1 MYFMSQLYEHIHAY
15 DVIMRVYRQGA
26 GVLPGY
32 GVTSRDYAAA
42 ANADAYL
49 AAHGLGG
56 AASAG
61 GHGIGPLTNYGP
73 VSWRRPEV
81 LQHGAESIDC
91 DYI

>member
-1 MYFMSQLYEHIHAY
+1 
-15 DVIMRVYRQGA
+15 MRVYRQGA

-73 VSWRRPEV
+73 VSRHRPEV
-81 LQHGAESIDC
+81 VQQNQ
-91 DYI
+91 